1 MTTRFTTRRSARQLP
16 DSPDVNGVPRAAAP
30 VRARRAGLTAAVL
43 VPALLLA
50 ACGSSGDDG
59 AAASS
64 TTTSSSSAGA
74 TGTADSGAAGATG
87 SGAGA
92 AAGSSGAD
100 ASAGSGAGSSASS
113 SGTGPS
119 SAVASA
125 TGSGAPGSGAVG
137 GSAANSGAA
146 GTSGAATPAGLDAKG
161 CITDFDPATDYY
173 PVKQKVIDAK
183 QFSIS
188 YHKSYQVVTVK
199 QEGGPDL
206 NYVLQR
212 CGAPAPELSGALAK
226 APVVTTPVT
235 SLYSGSTTHLPAL
248 VELGKLDVLKG
259 VSSTA
264 FVSEPE
270 VLDYIK
276 KQPKS
281 DPVVS
286 YAPSGTVDAE
296 VVIKNKP
303 QVVIGGG
310 FPDAADAKITAAG
323 IPVLQDV
330 DSSEPNPLGQAEWVK
345 FFGALTGTEA
355 KATETYDKI
364 ANSYRK
370 TAKLVSGEDPVQVL
384 PNTPYQGA
392 WYIPGGKT
400 LKGRL
405 IADAGGTTAW
415 ADDPSPTAI
424 KTTIEAVYAKAA
436 KAPIWIADA
445 TWTSLGD
452 ATKVDKRLAN
462 FTAFKDKQVWNAVK
476 GTTPEGG
483 NPMYELGA
491 ARPDLVLEDLVAI
504 LHPKALPDH
513 EFTFYEKL
521 K

>member
-1 MTTRFTTRRSARQLP
+1 MA
-16 DSPDVNGVPRAAAP
+16 
-30 VRARRAGLTAAVL
+30 L

-50 ACGSSGDDG
+50 ACGSGDDG
-59 AAASS
+59 AAGTS
-64 TTTSSSSAGA
+64 TSSPGAAVSTGAPDAGGSAAAGAGSSASA
-74 TGTADSGAAGATG
+74 PSSGAAS
-87 SGAGA
+87 SGAAASGGA
-92 AAGSSGAD
+92 SASAGSSGG
-100 ASAGSGAGSSASS
+100 GSGAGSSGA
-113 SGTGPS
+113 
-119 SAVASA
+119 AA
-125 TGSGAPGSGAVG
+125 SGAAASGA
-137 GSAANSGAA
+137 GSAAG
-146 GTSGAATPAGLDAKG
+146 SGAATPAGLDAKG
-161 CITDFDPATDYY
+161 CITDFDPAADYY
-173 PVKQKVIDAK
+173 PVKQKIIDAT

-188 YHKSYQVVTVK
+188 YHRSYQVVTVK
-199 QEGGPDL
+199 QAGGDDL
-206 NYVLQR
+206 RYVLQR
-212 CGAPAPELSGALAK
+212 CGAPKPELSGALAK
-226 APVVTTPVT
+226 APVVTTPVS

-310 FPDAADAKITAAG
+310 FPDPADAKISAAG

-330 DSSEPNPLGQAEWVK
+330 DSSEPTPLGQAEWVK

-355 KATETYDKI
+355 KATETYDRI
-364 ANSYRK
+364 ANNYRK
-370 TAKLVSGEDPVQVL
+370 TAKLVSGEEPVQVL

-415 ADDPSPTAI
+415 ASDPSPAAI

-445 TWTSLGD
+445 TWTSLAD

-476 GTTPEGG
+476 GTTPAGG

-521 K
+521 T